1 MDCTAHG
8 IAKSRTRLS
17 DFHFHYFYILHVS
30 KPWSMDQICAM
41 AYLSKINTHTKIV
54 LYFKRILREWGEEEK
69 ILNMDCIKA

>member
-1 MDCTAHG
+1 
-8 IAKSRTRLS
+8 
-17 DFHFHYFYILHVS
+17 
-30 KPWSMDQICAM
+30 MDQICAM